1 VSKDLKR
8 GSSFLRATS
17 SATVLWH
24 CVQIVAA
31 TLVTLQPELVAA
43 KQTNVLL
50 IVSDDHHWADYGF
63 MGHEHV
69 RTPHLDR
76 LARESRLFPRGY
88 VTSSL
93 CCPSLATII
102 TGRYPHQHLIT
113 CNDPPEQRG
122 VGRNTP
128 DGRRLFINGRERMN
142 VHLEQTPT
150 LPAMLAQSGYE
161 SFQTGKWWQGHFR
174 RGGFTQGMT
183 RGDRHGD
190 EGLSIGR
197 TSMQPIYDFVSH
209 CRNDAKPFLVWY
221 APMLPHDPHDPSP
234 DIVEHYAQCTQSKH
248 IARYWGN
255 IERFD
260 RTVGDLLDFL
270 DRENLSK
277 ETLVVYVTD
286 NGWIQSMDKPGFA
299 PRSKLSPYDGGL
311 RTPIMLRQPGTITAG
326 RSEAH
331 VSSIDLAPT
340 ILAACGIS
348 PPPSLMGVNLLD
360 ESKVTAR
367 EEIFG
372 ECFTHTAIDL
382 EHPEENLMWRWMVR
396 GQWKLIVPA
405 TADGNVH
412 QSAAKRWEARL
423 VDPSSLEKFEN
434 AVVELYNIAAD
445 PEEKENCAVSHPDLV
460 SDLRKRLDAWW
471 KP

>member
-1 VSKDLKR
+1 M
-8 GSSFLRATS
+8 RATS

-128 DGRRLFINGRERMN
+128 DGRRLFIDGRERMN

-248 IARYWGN
+248 RAVLGKYRAVRSHRWRSARFS
-255 IERFD
+255 R
-260 RTVGDLLDFL
+260 
-270 DRENLSK
+270 
-277 ETLVVYVTD
+277 
-286 NGWIQSMDKPGFA
+286 P
-299 PRSKLSPYDGGL
+299 
-311 RTPIMLRQPGTITAG
+311 
-326 RSEAH
+326 
-331 VSSIDLAPT
+331 
-340 ILAACGIS
+340 
-348 PPPSLMGVNLLD
+348 
-360 ESKVTAR
+360 
-367 EEIFG
+367 
-372 ECFTHTAIDL
+372 
-382 EHPEENLMWRWMVR
+382 
-396 GQWKLIVPA
+396 
-405 TADGNVH
+405 
-412 QSAAKRWEARL
+412 
-423 VDPSSLEKFEN
+423 
-434 AVVELYNIAAD
+434 
-445 PEEKENCAVSHPDLV
+445 
-460 SDLRKRLDAWW
+460 
-471 KP
+471 